1 MAVPVVVPAVNPYSI
16 RLPAFLPNNVARW
29 LTLCEF
35 ATHGLDKQQL
45 YAAVI
50 RSLPQDVSEQMLDVV
65 CAAQAQAAPNWD
77 ALYVEFKDAIQN
89 RYADSDRAALT
100 KLLST
105 AQRGTKRPSQFL
117 RELQQVVAG
126 RNFNLEAVVKRQ
138 FYSSLPVPVQ
148 TQLMFSTDT
157 LEQQAITA
165 DQLIEVYSATS
176 MANSIATAPTTL
188 SVQAISPAV
197 PVSQSA
203 EIAQLIQLV
212 SSLATTVGDLSKQV
226 AAVST
231 RQSRSSSPSGYHDRS
246 RSKSHSRA
254 PSQNRSNNGMCWYH
268 NKFGKLAKHCNE
280 PCIYPTR
287 DQAATLNAATAP
299 AASVN
304 NVDTST
310 LFGQLSAALAV
321 LGPQSGNAHTPQF

>member
-1 MAVPVVVPAVNPYSI
+1 MANVPAVNPYTV
-16 RLPAFLPNNVARW
+16 RLPAFLPNNVTRW

-45 YAAVI
+45 YSAVV

-65 CAAQAQAAPNWD
+65 CAAGAQVAPNWD
-77 ALYVEFKDAIQN
+77 ALYTEFKDAIQQ

-157 LEQQAITA
+157 LEQQAVTA
-165 DQLIEVYSATS
+165 DQLVEVYSATA
-176 MANSIATAPTTL
+176 MANSIAASPPTL
-188 SVQAISPAV
+188 SVQAISPPV

-203 EIAQLIQLV
+203 EMSQLIQLV

-231 RQSRSSSPSGYHDRS
+231 RQSRSSSPSGHHDRS
-246 RSKSHSRA
+246 RSKSHGRA
-254 PSQNRSNNGMCWYH
+254 PSHHRAQPNGMCWYH
-268 NKFGKLAKHCNE
+268 NKFGPLAKHCNE

-287 DQAATLNAATAP
+287 NQAAVLNAATAP

-304 NVDTST
+304 NVDTSV
-310 LFGQLSAALAV
+310 LYSQLSAALAA
-321 LGPQSGNAHTPQF
+321 LGSQSGNAHTPQL